1 HTRFSRDWSS
11 DVCSSDLAA
20 GRDLTLAAA
29 EETHEFGEDTYR
41 KKSGFLSSKTTTTHT
56 DVTETHAVGT
66 TLSGETVDLAA
77 GNDLT
82 LQAATV
88 AGTGDVRLVA
98 GSDIRIEAAQ
108 NTKIESHDSQTRKS
122 GVFSSGGIGFT
133 IGSQRVG
140 NTADI

>member
-1 HTRFSRDWSS
+1 ACANRAVSAGGDPILTAAQVTSAAGGSAI
-11 DVCSSDLAA
+11 AA

-82 LQAATV
+82 LQEIGRASCRERAWV
-88 AGTGDVRLVA
+88 AGGA
-98 GSDIRIEAAQ
+98 
-108 NTKIESHDSQTRKS
+108 
-122 GVFSSGGIGFT
+122 
-133 IGSQRVG
+133 
-140 NTADI
+140 